1 MKKSFLKR
9 TLCLLT
15 ALLMIVPML
24 SFGVMM
30 SYADTGEQIYL
41 TDLDYES
48 VVTLDNELRFDSNI
62 TIGTDTYGKGIY
74 LHPLGAG
81 DANAASIVYNIKNG
95 GYTKFSVWVGKDSAG
110 EGYGNLPLRFELYV
124 DDILVSVSNDLRY
137 PEKEKLE
144 VTLPGDAS
152 TLKLVAKASGSA
164 HYACGSTFAEPILTK
179 RATGTLDNTVE
190 KSLTDLTY
198 SDLSCLFGATDP
210 FTTQTEGELRIN
222 NNISIGQTS
231 FNKGIYLHPVAAGSS
246 AYITYDISGK
256 GFKSFRTYVG
266 KDSNGNGWGNNVVQF
281 EIYVDDVLMATSKE
295 LRYPSMEELSVVL
308 PEDAKQLKLVAKALG
323 SHSATGCCF
332 GNPVLT
338 MQAEPVGFAGYQFGK
353 NAIRFIGY
361 TDSLEYDTID
371 LVITATGSEKTYT
384 NATTK
389 VFTTL
394 RGTVDGEV
402 VNVATCNSEVDAL
415 MQLDYNHLYGYEIVN
430 IPAGEYTFTIV
441 PTAQKGSQTLA
452 FATAVL
458 NVTVASDGT
467 VSVTV
472 D

>member
-1 MKKSFLKR
+1 MKKLFLKR
-9 TLCLLT
+9 VFCLLT
-15 ALLMIVPML
+15 TLLMIVPIL
-24 SFGVMM
+24 SLYMVM
-30 SYADTGEQIYL
+30 SYADAGEQVCL
-41 TDLDYES
+41 TELDYKS
-48 VVTLDNELRFDSNI
+48 VVTLDGELRFDSNI
-62 TIGTDTYGKGIY
+62 TIATETYEKGIY

-81 DANAASIVYNIKNG
+81 DVNAASIVYDIQGG

-110 EGYGNLPLRFELYV
+110 EGYGNLPLRFEIYV
-124 DDILVSVSNDLRY
+124 DDTLVSVSGDLHY
-137 PEKEKLE
+137 PNKEKLE
-144 VTLPGDAS
+144 VTIPSDAS
-152 TLKLVAKASGSA
+152 TLTLVAKASGSA

-179 RATGTLDNTVE
+179 RAEGVLDTTVE

-198 SDLSCLFGATDP
+198 SDFSCLFGATDP
-210 FTTQTEGELRIN
+210 YTTTTEGELRIN
-222 NNISIGQTS
+222 NGIMIGQNG
-231 FNKGIYLHPVAAGSS
+231 FEKGIYLHPVAAGGS
-246 AYITYDISGK
+246 AYITYDISDM

-266 KDSNGNGWGNNVVQF
+266 KDSSGNDWGNNVVQF
-281 EIYVDDVLMATSKE
+281 EIYVDEVLMATSKE
-295 LRYPSMEELSVVL
+295 LHYPSMEELSVVL

-323 SHSATGCCF
+323 AHSATGCCF

-394 RGTVDGEV
+394 RGTVDGNV

-415 MQLDYNHLYGYEIVN
+415 MQLDYSYLYGYEIVG
-430 IPAGEYTFTIV
+430 ILAGEYTFTIV
-441 PTAQKGSQTLA
+441 PTAKKGSQTLA
-452 FATAVL
+452 FAPATL
-458 NVTVASDGT
+458 SVTVATDGT
-467 VSVTV
+467 VSVV
-472 D
+472 AD